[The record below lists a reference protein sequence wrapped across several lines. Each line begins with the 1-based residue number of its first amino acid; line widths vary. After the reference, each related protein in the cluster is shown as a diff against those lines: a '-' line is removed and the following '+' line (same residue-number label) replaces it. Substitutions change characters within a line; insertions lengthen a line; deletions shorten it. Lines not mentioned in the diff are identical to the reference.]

1 MVRISTWLVKPSA
14 LITHKKT
21 GPHMQARFDFMW
33 FIFNAAL
40 ENSGP
45 ARTEILLPT
54 TPPHQLANAN

>member
-21 GPHMQARFDFMW
+21 GPHMQARFFMW

-40 ENSGP
+40 ENSSP
-45 ARTEILLPT
+45 ARAEILLPT